1 MLGMLCYSFT
11 IPSSPRM
18 IFALVVVWLRLEV
31 NFGVSFRYCLDRCGE
46 AASFISQLDLSS
58 LDVSG
63 FFDAHQDCFAVG
75 VGVSLN
81 CPVSPSS
88 SDSVPV
94 STLSLCFLF
103 FGLSIS
109 SSTDVSRRS
118 DFSPFFYG
126 VSSSLDS
133 PR

>member
-11 IPSSPRM
+11 IPSSSRM

-31 NFGVSFRYCLDRCGE
+31 NFGVSFRYCLDHCGE

-63 FFDAHQDCFAVG
+63 FFDAHRDCFAVG

-88 SDSVPV
+88 SDSVPL
-94 STLSLCFLF
+94 SNLSLCFLF

-109 SSTDVSRRS
+109 TSTDVSRRS

-126 VSSSLDS
+126 FCSSLDS